1 MEEKNN
7 QKQELTFLVV
17 AAIAFVFNITEMILI
32 IRERKKWKPFDK
44 LLLSFSIADM
54 VVAMSTIAYMVL
66 VLNHITISGKQLT
79 TAHLHIVI
87 LVSGDMSLLHILAI
101 TIDRYTAVRY
111 PVQHKIRMQGWFV
124 NALIAVVWGLC
135 ILLAG
140 GYLGVMVFLKRVNS
154 KEYCLKATAI
164 LLIIMGLIYAVL
176 YVRMFKL
183 VLHTNASLCERCK
196 PEDVKPPPTCPIKT
210 IIFASKCKKER
221 NLMVTSMMV
230 VTSYILCMYPFS
242 INMLIVSGSHV
253 SFTSQLGLLINSA
266 INPAVYFFKG
276 YRERRIR
283 NQKKHEVAKY
293 GTETRK
299 SSSPRN
305 TDRLSLK
312 EY

>member
-7 QKQELTFLVV
+7 HKQELIFLVV
-17 AAIAFVFNITEMILI
+17 AAIAFVLNITEMILI

-54 VVAMSTIAYMVL
+54 VVAISTIAYMVL
-66 VLNHITISGKQLT
+66 VLNHITISDKQLT
-79 TAHLHIVI
+79 TAQLHIVI
-87 LVSGDMSLLHILAI
+87 LISGDMSLLHILAI

-111 PVQHKIRMQGWFV
+111 PMQHKIRMQGWLV

-140 GYLGVMVFLKRVNS
+140 GYLGVMVFLKKINS
-154 KEYCLKATAI
+154 KEYCLKATAV
-164 LLIIMGLIYAVL
+164 LLIIMGLIYAAL

-183 VLHTNASLCERCK
+183 VLHTNASLCDTCK
-196 PEDVKPPPTCPIKT
+196 PEDGKPPPTCPIKT

-221 NLMVTSMMV
+221 NLMVTSMIV
-230 VTSYILCMYPFS
+230 VASYILCMYPFS
-242 INMLIVSGSHV
+242 INMLAVSGSHV
-253 SFTSQLGLLINSA
+253 SFPSKLGLLINSA

-305 TDRLSLK
+305 TERLFLK
-312 EY
+312 EC